1 MPDERLIRWPSPR
14 FARLGQLIG
23 LNADRT
29 PIHMDAHQIIKLKT
43 CETSKTSSTFFRVT
57 IFRVFE
63 LTPWAFL
70 RERVLCR
77 WRVSAL
83 EVSNKSK
90 HFSPTNRLA
99 FLHEILLIAAQL
111 AQQCP
116 ALVLVAW
123 LAVTIK
129 NGSLKN
135 ASSTPHQRRGA
146 CKG

>member
-1 MPDERLIRWPSPR
+1 MSHEGFRWPSPR

-23 LNADRT
+23 LNTDRT

-77 WRVSAL
+77 WRVSAP
-83 EVSNKSK
+83 EVSNKIR
-90 HFSPTNRLA
+90 HLSPTSRLT
-99 FLHEILLIAAQL
+99 FLHAILLTAGQL

-116 ALVLVAW
+116 AVFRMSDRGGAE
-123 LAVTIK
+123 LA
-129 NGSLKN
+129 LKG
-135 ASSTPHQRRGA
+135 PPQRHPQQTLGH
-146 CKG
+146 KD

>member
-1 MPDERLIRWPSPR
+1 MPNESLIRWPSPR

-23 LNADRT
+23 LNTDRT

-57 IFRVFE
+57 IFCVFE

-77 WRVSAL
+77 WHVSAL

-129 NGSLKN
+129 KWEFEKCDFDPSP
-135 ASSTPHQRRGA
+135 A
-146 CKG
+146 

>member
-1 MPDERLIRWPSPR
+1 MKCSMGGKAEIVYSLNEGYIPAGPSPLKH
-14 FARLGQLIG
+14 FNSEMDLIFTN
-23 LNADRT
+23 LVY
-29 PIHMDAHQIIKLKT
+29 
-43 CETSKTSSTFFRVT
+43 CELIFPKGTFFRVT

-83 EVSNKSK
+83 EVSNKIR

-99 FLHEILLIAAQL
+99 FLHEILLIAGQL

-116 ALVLVAW
+116 AVVLVAW
-123 LAVTIK
+123 LAVTIRK
-129 NGSLKN
+129 WEFEKCEFDPSP
-135 ASSTPHQRRGA
+135 A
-146 CKG
+146 